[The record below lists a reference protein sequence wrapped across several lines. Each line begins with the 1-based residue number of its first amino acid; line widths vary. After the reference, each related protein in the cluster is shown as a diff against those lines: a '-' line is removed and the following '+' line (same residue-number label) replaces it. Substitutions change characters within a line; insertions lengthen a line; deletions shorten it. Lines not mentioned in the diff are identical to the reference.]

1 MAVQT
6 GDPTLTSADHVGGT
20 PGNEDIAD
28 IAARTTQRG
37 DIWRRFKRNRL
48 AIVGLVIIAIIAL
61 AAVSAELITTYKPG
75 EVDTNAANLRPFSR
89 GHILGTDRLGR
100 DLYTDVVF
108 GARVSLRIG
117 LVAGAIAASVGTVVG
132 AVAGFYG
139 RWIDTF
145 IMRGTDILL
154 ALPYL
159 LIALSIIVVIGPGE
173 GTVILVLGFLG
184 WMPISRVLRATF
196 LQVKENEYVE
206 AARALGL
213 SNGRIIARHVVPN
226 AIQPVIVYT
235 TLFIGSAVLTEAAL
249 SFLGVGVQRPTP
261 AWGLMVAEGRRSL
274 ATYPHMLFVPATA
287 LAVLVIA
294 ALFVGDGLR
303 DALDPKLK

>member
-1 MAVQT
+1 MAVQA
-6 GDPTLTSADHVGGT
+6 GDPALGAADRIGGA
-20 PGNEDIAD
+20 PSNEDIAD

-61 AAVSAELITTYKPG
+61 AAIFAELITTYKPG
-75 EVDTNAANLRPFSR
+75 QVDTDAANQRPFSP
-89 GHILGTDRLGR
+89 GHILGTDRVGR

-117 LVAGAIAASVGTVVG
+117 LIAGAIAATVGTIVG
-132 AVAGFYG
+132 ALAGFYG
-139 RWIDTF
+139 RWLDTS
-145 IMRGTDILL
+145 IMRVTDVLL
-154 ALPYL
+154 SLPYL

-184 WMPISRVLRATF
+184 WMPISRILRATF

-213 SNGRIIARHVVPN
+213 SNRRIIARHIVPN

>member
-6 GDPTLTSADHVGGT
+6 PDPTLSPSEPALAPGT
-20 PGNEDIAD
+20 EGDEIV
-28 IAARTTQRG
+28 ARTTQAA
-37 DIWRRFKRNRL
+37 DIWRRFRRNRL
-48 AIVGLVIIAIIAL
+48 AMIGLVILVIIAL
-61 AAVSAELITTYKPG
+61 AAIFAELITGYPPG
-75 EVDTNAANLRPFSR
+75 KVDTNAGNLRPFSK

-108 GARVSLRIG
+108 GARVSFRIG
-117 LVAGAIAASVGTVVG
+117 IIAGLIAGTVGTFFG
-132 AVAGFYG
+132 ALAGFYG
-139 RWIDTF
+139 RAIDTF
-145 IMRGTDILL
+145 VMRFTDILL

-159 LIALSIIVVIGPGE
+159 LIALAIIVVIGPGE
-173 GTVILVLGFLG
+173 GTVMLVLGFLG
-184 WMPISRVLRATF
+184 WMPIARILRGTI
-196 LQVKENEYVE
+196 LQVKESEYVE
-206 AARALGL
+206 AARALGF
-213 SNGRIIARHVVPN
+213 SNARIIVRHILPN

-235 TLFIGSAVLTEAAL
+235 TLFIGSAVITEAAL

-274 ATYPHMLFVPATA
+274 ATYPHMLFVPGTA
-287 LAVLVIA
+287 LAIMVIA